1 MGGRLDLDSDFG
13 VRFSPRAAVVFTPPT
28 GTSIRVSYNEAFRA
42 PSMYERLKADG
53 TLQQV
58 VAEREDAARQSYLD
72 VVSLMPA
79 SEQSRIQ
86 ELPYLEQVAALEARS
101 RAAAET
107 AIEQALEFPS
117 EDESPLSPPGI

>member
-1 MGGRLDLDSDFG
+1 MFPNQAELQQM
-13 VRFSPRAAVVFTPPT
+13 
-28 GTSIRVSYNEAFRA
+28 IEEAMQELA

-117 EDESPLSPPGI
+117 EVESPLSPPGI

>member
-1 MGGRLDLDSDFG
+1 MF
-13 VRFSPRAAVVFTPPT
+13 PNPT
-28 GTSIRVSYNEAFRA
+28 ELRQMIEEAMQERA

-72 VVSLMPA
+72 AVSLIPKD
-79 SEQSRIQ
+79 EQSRIQ
-86 ELPYLEQVAALEARS
+86 ELPYLEQVHQREARN

-117 EDESPLSPPGI
+117 EDESPPQTLHDYAADTWRETTHGERGSG